1 MRSSRG
7 RGAGGEVTEENQ
19 SVDILTSEKG
29 RAAAAAKGWPGG
41 ASTMVLLLATTA
53 FLSIYLQRPP
63 AAVPASAP
71 AADFSSERA
80 LRHLRVVAQRPRPTG
95 STESGA
101 ARDYIS
107 AELGALGLDPQ
118 VQTAFE
124 LYPDRGSP
132 YNAATVR
139 NVVARLAGSGGEQR
153 KAVLLVAHYD
163 SVPAGPGAN
172 DDGVGVA
179 TLLETARALKSGPP
193 PANDVIFLFTDGE
206 ELGLLG
212 ARAFAGEHPW
222 ARRVGVALN
231 FEARGNGG
239 PVMMFETTKGN
250 AWMIEE
256 FAAAAPD
263 PLANSLSYEI
273 YKRMPNDTDLSVFKK
288 AGLPGMNFAYISG
301 LTHYHT
307 AADNLASVSERSL
320 QHHGGY
326 ALALA
331 RRFGSAGLDDR
342 GQSDAVYFNLFGPLL
357 VSYGAWFVLPLAV
370 VVVLLYAGVLILG
383 FRRGLLTAKGVVFGA
398 LALAASCAAAAA
410 AVTLVWRLARP
421 LHRGYESTPW
431 GDPFAGGFYVLALVL
446 LALAVVAALYN
457 WFRRRSG
464 VCNLTTG
471 ALLWWVLLAV
481 GVSLSMPGASYL
493 PVWPLLCALAGTAAL
508 FVLPERQSTVR
519 GVVLALT
526 AVTSVALFAPLV
538 PQVFDGLT
546 LNAAGPVAV
555 LLALVCGLLV
565 PHLQVLAGTK
575 PWVFPLA
582 AAALCVALI
591 TGGLLAAGAGRPPAS
606 NVLYGLNADT
616 GKALWGS
623 ADRAPDAWTAQ
634 FFPPGTG
641 RERLAEF
648 FPTAD
653 ASATFLSAAAPP
665 APLPAPEVSLLEDTR
680 EGETRTLRLRVNSP
694 RRAPLVTIYTESD
707 GELLQ
712 AKVNGREVP
721 TAHQQQ
727 KPWGVRYHAFPEE
740 GAELILRVRSAEPLV
755 LRVSDLSRELPG
767 EVPFRPRP
775 PQTPASPQDSSE
787 ATVVSKSFKF

>member
-1 MRSSRG
+1 VGFLNSDG
-7 RGAGGEVTEENQ
+7 
-19 SVDILTSEKG
+19 G
-29 RAAAAAKGWPGG
+29 RAAPAARGWPGG
-41 ASTMVLLLATTA
+41 SSSMALLLAATV
-53 FLSIYLQRPP
+53 FLAVYLQQPP

-80 LRHLRVVAQRPRPTG
+80 LRHLRAVAQRPRPTG
-95 STESGA
+95 SAESEA
-101 ARDYIS
+101 ARAYIS
-107 AELGALGLDPQ
+107 AELAALGLDPQ
-118 VQTAFE
+118 VQTAFA

-139 NVVARLAGSGGEQR
+139 NVVARLAGSGGEGR
-153 KAVLLVAHYD
+153 KAVLLAAHYD

-193 PANDVIFLFTDGE
+193 PANDVIFLVTDGE

-212 ARAFAGEHPW
+212 ARAFAAEHPW

-263 PLANSLSYEI
+263 PVANSLSYEV

-288 AGLPGMNFAYISG
+288 AGLPGMNFAYIGG

-307 AADNLASVSERSL
+307 ASDNLLSVSERSL

-331 RRFGSAGLDDR
+331 RRFGSAGLDGR

-357 VSYGAWFVLPLAV
+357 VSYGAWLALPLAALA
-370 VVVLLYAGVLILG
+370 VLLYAGVLALG
-383 FRRGLLTAKGVVFGA
+383 FRRGLLTLKGVVFGA

-431 GDPFAGGFYVLALVL
+431 GDPFAGRFYVLALAL
-446 LALAVVAALYN
+446 LAVAVVAALYN
-457 WFRRRSG
+457 WFRRRTG
-464 VCNLTTG
+464 VWNLTAG

-508 FVLPERQSTVR
+508 FVLPERDSTAR

-526 AVTSVALFAPLV
+526 AVTGVALFAPLV

-546 LNAAGPVAV
+546 LNVAGPVAV

-565 PHLQVLAGTK
+565 PHSQVLAGAK
-575 PWVFPLA
+575 PWVFPVA

-591 TGGLLAAGAGRPPAS
+591 TGGLLAAGAGAGRPPAS

-665 APLPAPEVSLLEDTR
+665 ATLPAPEVSLLEETR
-680 EGETRTLRLRVNSP
+680 EGETRTLRLRVSSP
-694 RRAPLVTIYTESD
+694 RRAPLVSIYTESD

-712 AKVNGREVP
+712 AKVNGQEVP
-721 TAHQQQ
+721 TARQQGR
-727 KPWGVRYHAFPEE
+727 PWGVRYHAFPEE
-740 GAELILRVRSAEPLV
+740 GAELVLRVRSAGPLV
-755 LRVSDLSRELPG
+755 LRVNDLSRELPG
-767 EVPFRPRP
+767 DVPFRPRP

-787 ATVVSKSFKF
+787 ATVVSRSFKF